1 MWYREQWR
9 YTNLFAEHGG
19 NEVKVGQ
26 FLRLVEIQTK
36 VASMIPFFIGT
47 LYALY
52 RFHEFRLVPF
62 LLMFASL
69 LSFDMATTA
78 INNYIDYK
86 KAIKTHG
93 YGYEVHNAI
102 VSYGLKESR
111 VVGVIVTLLVTAI
124 SSGVALVL
132 QTDILI
138 LGLGGLSF
146 LVGFLYS
153 LGPIAISRM
162 PLGELFS
169 GLFMG
174 FVIIFIS
181 TYIHVD
187 KEQLV
192 SLAIDFR
199 MAHLDIN
206 LIEVLL
212 VFAISIPAVLS
223 IANIMLANNICDIE
237 DDLAN
242 KRYTLPVYIGKPSA
256 LLLFQWLYVAAYLD
270 VIVLFAIGVHPV
282 LLLLIVATFIPVRR
296 NMKKFVTKQTKEHTF
311 VLAVKNFILM
321 NAARILVLGLAI
333 LFS

>member
-1 MWYREQWR
+1 M
-9 YTNLFAEHGG
+9 
-19 NEVKVGQ
+19 KVGQ
-26 FLRLVEIQTK
+26 FLKLVEIQTK

-47 LYALY
+47 LYALF
-52 RFHEFRLVPF
+52 RFHEFRPVHF
-62 LLMFASL
+62 LLMFVSL

-93 YGYEVHNAI
+93 YGYEIHNAI
-102 VSYGLKESR
+102 VSYGLKEST
-111 VVGVIVTLLVTAI
+111 VVWAIASLLVAAI
-124 SSGVALVL
+124 SSGIALVL

-181 TYIHVD
+181 AYIHVD

-192 SLAIDFR
+192 SLTLDLR

-206 LIEVLL
+206 IMEVLL
-212 VFAISIPAVLS
+212 VFVISIPAILG

-237 DDLAN
+237 DDLVN

-256 LLLFQWLYVAAYLD
+256 LVLFQWLYAAAYLD
-270 VIVLFAIGVHPV
+270 VIVLYIIGVHPV
-282 LLLLIVATFIPVRR
+282 LLLLIAATFVPVSK
-296 NMKKFVTKQTKEHTF
+296 NMKGFIQEQTKERTF
-311 VLAVKNFILM
+311 VLAVKNFVLM
-321 NAARILVLGLAI
+321 NVTRILVFGLAI
-333 LFS
+333 LFA